1 MIMRFATQLAGI
13 VSVFACIAILYIISV
28 SVTHADPVIQN
39 CGTDARY
46 CTTSFVPLENFSG
59 SRKLADA
66 YNTPELGP
74 FIQKLF
80 VGAISLGAILAVLR
94 LAYAGFVYMSSDLPG
109 LKSNSKEIIWDTLLG
124 LFLLL
129 AIYLILY
136 QINPDI
142 LSLNVTRNITPA
154 PDQQNSGYSGFTADE
169 AQRAGTFGVPL
180 QDTTPGQDIN
190 SGINY

>member
-1 MIMRFATQLAGI
+1 MKSFLLTISI
-13 VSVFACIAILYIISV
+13 VALITFVLPSDVAYAQYDEGGFTSYA
-28 SVTHADPVIQN
+28 N
-39 CGTDARY
+39 CEG
-46 CTTSFVPLENFSG
+46 SGGFVPLECFRG

-66 YNTPELGP
+66 YMTPELGP
-74 FIQKLF
+74 FINKLF

-129 AIYLILY
+129 AIYLILK

-142 LSLNVTRNITPA
+142 LNLDVTRNVKTSG
-154 PDQQNSGYSGFTADE
+154 QQSGDYSGVTIDE
-169 AQRAGTFGVPL
+169 ERRAGTFGVPT
-180 QDTTPGQDIN
+180 QPNAEPYNPTPEQEAANAI
-190 SGINY
+190 